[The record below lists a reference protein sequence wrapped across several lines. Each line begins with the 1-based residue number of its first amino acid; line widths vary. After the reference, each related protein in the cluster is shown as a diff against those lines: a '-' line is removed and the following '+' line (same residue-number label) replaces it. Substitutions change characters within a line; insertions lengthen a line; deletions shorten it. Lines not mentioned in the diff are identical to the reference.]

1 MGLQQSWKL
10 DQKLVSSMVWHY
22 DATMR
27 DFNYTP
33 TRLLDSLCRHLCFLL
48 IQNEV
53 ESRVLSMSCYTRNQ
67 HTWCTKRRKFY
78 YKQLKSSDRSTEQK
92 LTMSKSVKKLV
103 EETKEQGYTELELCD
118 KSLSSIADIPG
129 LSKCTGHSWKQK
141 KLEERIHVLF
151 ESNFVMF
158 RPCIF
163 AYFSYKLSFSPAE
176 AFGTAYVKSQQNN
189 MWVNFF

>member
-141 KLEERIHVLF
+141 KLKKEFTFFLSLVLLCFVLIYSLTFHINCLSAQLRHLVRLTLSHNRITC
-151 ESNFVMF
+151 E
-158 RPCIF
+158 
-163 AYFSYKLSFSPAE
+163 
-176 AFGTAYVKSQQNN
+176 
-189 MWVNFF
+189 